1 MRREQGGLGKHLVP
15 CDGGTYR
22 KRRPKC
28 MPRFGCDLSL
38 IALVVRPW
46 ATRSLSGSSAEHS
59 WSASIQVV
67 DHLLPIRSLPS
78 LDRNSSRRWPARFAP
93 NSGWQDPSQLCPCP
107 FRSLFPTPWPKNL
120 NPLASWHA
128 FTLPLLHFRLTHQSS
143 KPHQTTH
150 NLLPPMSNFS
160 ASLTGGSD
168 A

>member
-46 ATRSLSGSSAEHS
+46 ATSSLSGSSAEHS

-67 DHLLPIRSLPS
+67 DQLLPIRSAIARSQQQQALARALRPELRVARSVTTVPLPVSQS
-78 LDRNSSRRWPARFAP
+78 LSYA
-93 NSGWQDPSQLCPCP
+93 
-107 FRSLFPTPWPKNL
+107 
-120 NPLASWHA
+120 LAKE
-128 FTLPLLHFRLTHQSS
+128 P
-143 KPHQTTH
+143 
-150 NLLPPMSNFS
+150 
-160 ASLTGGSD
+160 
-168 A
+168 